1 MFLEG
6 CLLPQF
12 GCSVLLRG
20 GNQSELSRLKRV
32 ARHLVFCRY
41 HWRLELS
48 YLMDEFAQPPSI
60 TNDSFF
66 EEPTSSDQLVHQNS
80 QSKLNQKL
88 NVDQSVSLKSRRR
101 NSSDQPDTT
110 KRVTAESI
118 IDFSDPLH
126 QYLTLGEE
134 ANNVQGNG
142 AQCLAVAKIP
152 YLNQFRKALDDTILS
167 VSPYLKVLFKFS
179 IYFHIYIK
187 ITRLTIFFIAVHCAL
202 FGN

>member
-6 CLLPQF
+6 CPFPQF

-32 ARHLVFCRY
+32 ARHMVFCRY

-48 YLMDEFAQPPSI
+48 YLMDEFARPPSI

-66 EEPTSSDQLVHQNS
+66 EEPASSETVNQFERNNQSTVEQAVNQSS
-80 QSKLNQKL
+80 QSKASQKL
-88 NVDQSVSLKSRRR
+88 NVDQKSRRR

-110 KRVTAESI
+110 KRATAESI
-118 IDFSDPLH
+118 SDFSDPLH
-126 QYLTLGEE
+126 QYLTLGED
-134 ANNVQGNG
+134 ANSVQANG

-167 VSPYLKVLFKFS
+167 VSPYLKVQ
-179 IYFHIYIK
+179 
-187 ITRLTIFFIAVHCAL
+187 
-202 FGN
+202 